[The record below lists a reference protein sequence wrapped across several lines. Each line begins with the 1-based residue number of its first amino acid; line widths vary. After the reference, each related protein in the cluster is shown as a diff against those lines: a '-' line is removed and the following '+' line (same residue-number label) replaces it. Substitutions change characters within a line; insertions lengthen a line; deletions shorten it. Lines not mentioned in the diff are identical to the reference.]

1 MKHIIYLSS
10 ATELLSDQEIN
21 LLLKTSRENNKKNN
35 ITGLLLYCDGNFLQ
49 VLEGENEVIDAIFSI
64 ISTDRRHKNI
74 IVVANEC
81 IEKRSFEEWKMGYS
95 VVDKNFLI
103 QNKEIN
109 PFQLS
114 TTNNLNLIVKT
125 FIDIFLKSH
134 RSRIL
139 YN

>member
-10 ATELLSDQEIN
+10 ATELLSDEEIN
-21 LLLKTSRENNKKNN
+21 SLLKTSRENNKKNN

-49 VLEGENEVIDAIFSI
+49 VLEGENDAIDSIFSV
-64 ISTDRRHKNI
+64 ISNDSRHKNI
-74 IVVANEC
+74 IVVANEY
-81 IEKRSFEEWKMGYS
+81 IEKRSFDEWKMGYS
-95 VVDKNFLI
+95 IVDKNFLI

-134 RSRIL
+134 RSRVL

>member
-1 MKHIIYLSS
+1 
-10 ATELLSDQEIN
+10 
-21 LLLKTSRENNKKNN
+21 
-35 ITGLLLYCDGNFLQ
+35 
-49 VLEGENEVIDAIFSI
+49 
-64 ISTDRRHKNI
+64 
-74 IVVANEC
+74 
-81 IEKRSFEEWKMGYS
+81 MGYS

-134 RSRIL
+134 RSRVL

>member
-10 ATELLSDQEIN
+10 ATELLSDEEIN
-21 LLLKTSRENNKKNN
+21 SLLKTSRENNKKNN

-49 VLEGENEVIDAIFSI
+49 VLEGENEVIDPIFSI

-74 IVVANEC
+74 IVVANAY
-81 IEKRSFEEWKMGYS
+81 IEKRSFEERKMGYS

-103 QNKEIN
+103 LNKEIN
-109 PFQLS
+109 PFQLN

-125 FIDIFLKSH
+125 FIEIFLKSH
-134 RSRIL
+134 RSRVL